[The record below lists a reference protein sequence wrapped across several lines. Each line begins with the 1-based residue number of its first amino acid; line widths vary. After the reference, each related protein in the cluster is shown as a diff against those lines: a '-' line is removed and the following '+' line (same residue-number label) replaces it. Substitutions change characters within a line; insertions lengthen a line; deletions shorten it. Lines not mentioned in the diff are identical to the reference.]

1 MLQTGMAR
9 RAAAAARREAQKPR
23 CRVRKAKSGAAAR
36 EPAWT

>member
-9 RAAAAARREAQKPR
+9 TAAEAARREAQR